1 MLIVKVSSTIS
12 SCFYLL
18 DQYIEYCVY
27 TTGIDK
33 YDINWSRINR
43 LNY

>member
-18 DQYIEYCVY
+18 EQYIEYCVY
-27 TTGIDK
+27 STEIDK
-33 YDINWSRINR
+33 YNINES
-43 LNY
+43 Y